1 MIYHGIPIRKKNH
14 TEATNKGRLKG
25 FKNPGTVG
33 CTPNSVPMAFV
44 VFLRGFSGIITP
56 KYPLYRAYKG
66 VSHRG
71 TLVGAHPT
79 IPWKKKTFFASAK
92 LRSHAIAPPLP
103 SDVIG
108 PRIFHQPKNPAAR
121 FSPKQR
127 WRWVCVWKV
136 RWNYDFPVVA
146 SPLSVVFCF
155 DFSTFSLKDILP
167 VDGRNPA
174 PPEMCKTL

>member
-25 FKNPGTVG
+25 FKNLGTVG

-79 IPWKKKTFFASAK
+79 IPWKKKNIFCICKIEVPRHSPTFAFWCDRASNFPPTK
-92 LRSHAIAPPLP
+92 KPGSPIFPKTTVTLSLRLEGSLELW
-103 SDVIG
+103 
-108 PRIFHQPKNPAAR
+108 
-121 FSPKQR
+121 FSR
-127 WRWVCVWKV
+127 SCFTFECSFLFW
-136 RWNYDFPVVA
+136 F
-146 SPLSVVFCF
+146 F
-155 DFSTFSLKDILP
+155 DFFFEGYTTCWWKKSCTTWD
-167 VDGRNPA
+167 V
-174 PPEMCKTL
+174 